1 MMLFLIGFMG
11 CGKSTLGRQAAEEM
25 GCAFADT
32 DAMIEEATGKTV
44 AEIFERDGEEA
55 FRRIENRT
63 LAALCSACKNI
74 PGGIIVATGGGTP
87 CYGRNLA
94 LMKRCG
100 TVVYLRRS
108 PEELYA
114 ILDGERRK
122 RPKTAGLDDAGLRKF
137 IERSLAERER
147 FYSQAA
153 AQIDCEGTSDEEA
166 IRQIMEIAGAGRLL
180 E

>member
-11 CGKSTLGRQAAEEM
+11 CGKSTLGRQAAKEM

-32 DAMIEEATGKTV
+32 DAIVEEKTGKTI

-55 FRRIENRT
+55 FRRIENLA
-63 LAALCSACKNI
+63 LAAICSAGKDI

-100 TVVYLRRS
+100 TVLYLRRS

-114 ILDGERRK
+114 ILNGERRK

-147 FYSQAA
+147 FYSQAT
-153 AQIDCEGTSDEEA
+153 AQIDCDGISDEEVV
-166 IRQIMEIAGAGRLL
+166 RRIMGIFGTEKYS
-180 E
+180 